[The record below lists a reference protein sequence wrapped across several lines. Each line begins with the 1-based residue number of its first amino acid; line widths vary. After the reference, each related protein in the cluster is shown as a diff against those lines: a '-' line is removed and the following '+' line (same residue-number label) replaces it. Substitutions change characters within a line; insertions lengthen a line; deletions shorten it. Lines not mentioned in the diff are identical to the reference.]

1 MTGMLDVRAISTAL
15 MTCGTQAR
23 PPATHTGELGSKKSF
38 CMSTTTR
45 ACLSLM
51 VVYECGRIV
60 YGMLA
65 SGLESLWVG
74 TMCLSE
80 TAQHALVAIWSLIY

>member
-1 MTGMLDVRAISTAL
+1 MLDVRATSTAL

-51 VVYECGRIV
+51 AVYECARIV

-65 SGLESLWVG
+65 FGLASLWVG

-80 TAQHALVAIWSLIY
+80 TAQHALLVIWGPVY